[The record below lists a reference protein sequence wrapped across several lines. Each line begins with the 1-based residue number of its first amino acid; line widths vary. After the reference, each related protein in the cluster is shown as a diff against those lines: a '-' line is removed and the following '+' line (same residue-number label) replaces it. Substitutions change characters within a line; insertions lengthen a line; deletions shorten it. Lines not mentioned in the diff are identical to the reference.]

1 MRLVD
6 QHGNEVTSHKNE
18 KAEELEQQFN
28 QKIEKVLEPVINRI
42 KLSGSKISEQQFMQL
57 HSVAHQMLFN
67 RLVFN
72 LVGKMGIEKIDGI
85 LEEDDIKEL
94 QTSLSNQLQIVDPT
108 EAMNM
113 ENQDKKDS

>member
-6 QHGNEVTSHKNE
+6 PQGNEVTSHKNE

-28 QKIEKVLEPVINRI
+28 KKIEKLLEPVLNRI
-42 KLSGSKISEQQFMQL
+42 KLTGSKISEQQFMQL

-72 LVGKMGIEKIDGI
+72 LVGKMGVDNIDGI
-85 LEEDDIKEL
+85 LKEDDIKEL
-94 QTSLSNQLQIVDPT
+94 QTSLSNQLRVVDPS

-113 ENQDKKDS
+113 ENQEKGDS

>member
-6 QHGNEVTSHKNE
+6 PHGNEVTSHKNE
-18 KAEELEQQFN
+18 KADELEQQFN
-28 QKIEKVLEPVINRI
+28 RKIENVLEPILNRI
-42 KLSGSKISEQQFMQL
+42 KLSGSKISEQQLIQL
-57 HSVAHQMLFN
+57 HSVAHQILFN

-72 LVGKMGIEKIDGI
+72 MISKMGIETIDGI

-94 QTSLSNQLQIVDPT
+94 QTSLSNQLRIVDPS

-113 ENQDKKDS
+113 QDRNQKDS